1 MAKLLERPRTG
12 EGSFPVDTIRQ
23 DFPVLHQ
30 EFYGRPLVYLDNAA
44 TTQKPNAVI
53 DRMTRFYQ
61 HEYGTV
67 RRGVYALSE
76 RATQAY
82 EQARA
87 KVARFMN
94 APISCEIIFTRGT
107 TESIN
112 LVATGY
118 GRPFVKEGDEVI
130 ISAIEHHAN
139 IVPWQ
144 QLCLE
149 KGATLKVIPVN
160 DAGELILEEY
170 EKLLSPRTKLVAVN
184 HVSNALGTVNP
195 IKTIIDMAHAHGVP
209 VLIDGAQGISHIP
222 VDVQALDC
230 DFYVFSSHKLYGPSG
245 VGVLYAKLKH
255 LDAMQPY
262 QFGGEMIES
271 VSFEKTTF
279 AKAPRKFEAG
289 TPPIVEVIGL
299 GEAIDY
305 LTKIGM
311 PAIGAYEDE
320 LLRYATERVSAI
332 EGVRIIGTAQQKA
345 SVLSFVIDNVH
356 PHDIGTVLD
365 REGIAI
371 RAGHHC
377 AQPVMERYGL
387 PATARASFSFYNKHE
402 EADRLAE
409 AIQTVINVF
418 G

>member
-1 MAKLLERPRTG
+1 MAKVLEKSDVGRDA
-12 EGSFPVDTIRQ
+12 FPVTRIRQ
-23 DFPVLHQ
+23 DFPVLQ
-30 EFYGRPLVYLDNAA
+30 EQVYGRPLVYLDNAA

-53 DRMTRFYQ
+53 DRMSSFYR

-76 RATQAY
+76 KATQAY

-87 KVARFMN
+87 KVARFIN
-94 APISCEIIFTRGT
+94 APISCEVLFTKGT
-107 TESIN
+107 TEAIN
-112 LVATGY
+112 LVATSY
-118 GRPFVKEGDEVI
+118 GRPFLSEGDEVL
-130 ISAIEHHAN
+130 ISAMEHHAN

-149 KGATLKVIPVN
+149 KGAILRVIPMN
-160 DAGELILEEY
+160 DQGELLMEEY
-170 EKLLSPRTKLVAVN
+170 EALLSERTKIVAVN
-184 HVSNALGTVNP
+184 HVSNALGTINP
-195 IKTIIDMAHAHGVP
+195 IKRIIDLAHQAGAV

-230 DFYVFSSHKLYGPSG
+230 DFYAFSGHKLYGPSG
-245 VGVLYAKLKH
+245 IGVLYAKLKH
-255 LDAMQPY
+255 LDRMVPY

-271 VSFEKTTF
+271 VTFEKTTF

-305 LTKIGM
+305 LNRIGM
-311 PAIGAYEDE
+311 AAIGAYENS
-320 LLRYATERVSAI
+320 LLAYATAQLEALP
-332 EGVRIIGTAQQKA
+332 EVRIIGTAPAKA
-345 SVLSFVIDNVH
+345 SVLSFEIEQVH
-356 PHDIGTVLD
+356 PHDIGTLLD

-377 AQPVMERYGL
+377 AQPVMERFGV
-387 PATARASFSFYNKHE
+387 PATARASFSFYNTRE
-402 EADRLAE
+402 EVDKL
-409 AIQTVINVF
+409 ILGIGTVIKVF
-418 G
+418 S

>member
-1 MAKLLERPRTG
+1 MAKLLEKPRTG
-12 EGSFPVDTIRQ
+12 ESSFPVETIRK

-53 DRMTRFYQ
+53 DRMTRFYRE
-61 HEYGTV
+61 EYGTV

-76 RATQAY
+76 KATQAY

-87 KVARFMN
+87 HIARFIN
-94 APISCEIIFTRGT
+94 APLSCEVILTKGT
-107 TESIN
+107 TEAIN
-112 LVATGY
+112 LVATSF
-118 GRPFVKEGDEVI
+118 GRPFVGAGDEVL

-160 DAGELILEEY
+160 DAGELDMDAY
-170 EKLLSPRTKLVAVN
+170 VRLLSDKTKIVAVN

-195 IKTIIDMAHAHGVP
+195 IKFIIDKAHEQGIP

-222 VDVQALDC
+222 VDVQALGC
-230 DFYVFSSHKLYGPSG
+230 DFYAFSGHKLYGPSG
-245 VGVLYAKLKH
+245 IGVLYGRMKH
-255 LDAMQPY
+255 LEAMTPY

-271 VSFEKTTF
+271 VTFEKTTF
-279 AKAPRKFEAG
+279 AKPPRKFEAG
-289 TPPIVEVIGL
+289 TPPIAEVIGL
-299 GEAIDY
+299 GEAVDY
-305 LTKIGM
+305 LSKIGM
-311 PAIGAYEDE
+311 DAINTYENE
-320 LLRYATERVSAI
+320 LLEYATERVAAI
-332 EGVRIIGTAQQKA
+332 PSVRIIGTAENKA
-345 SVLSFVIDNVH
+345 SVLSFAIEGVH

-377 AQPVMERYGL
+377 AQPVMDRFQV
-387 PATARASFSFYNKHE
+387 PATARASFAFYNRIDE
-402 EADRLAE
+402 VDRLVE
-409 AIQTVINVF
+409 GIETVIKVF